1 MNFSK
6 KVEKSLNL
14 NNNSQNTCFLSGKKD
29 TESWKDIFSIPVLTR
44 KKDSGSRKDVFP
56 IPAVDSAQK
65 YVVFQPHSDDAVFYA
80 GGLILKLTK
89 AGKSVTLVTM
99 TDGGLGSEDVLMTSE
114 HLMEIRK
121 EEDQAAGMAMGAT
134 KHIYLDFHDG
144 ELGRGGAVTAAM
156 VRIIR
161 EEKPAAIMAPDPWLM
176 YEAHQ
181 DHLNCGF
188 SAEESM
194 IFSKLPLY
202 LPTLPPHEIKYIIFY
217 NTSRPNQLVNIALEQ
232 AQLIKTLS
240 LYPSQFTPE
249 LLEQMTQYLNAKG
262 ASLGRAHGMKMAE
275 AFKVMTLF
283 QLHTTNSDSEFI

>member
-1 MNFSK
+1 MNFLK
-6 KVEKSLNL
+6 KVEESFNL
-14 NNNSQNTCFLSGKKD
+14 DKGELNTCFIPGKK
-29 TESWKDIFSIPVLTR
+29 EVGSWRDIFSIPAPTR
-44 KKDSGSRKDVFP
+44 KKDGVNKKDVFP

-121 EEDQAAGMAMGAT
+121 EEDQAAGMAMGAN

-161 EEKPAAIMAPDPWLM
+161 EEKPEAIMAPDPWLM

-202 LPTLPPHEIKYIIFY
+202 IPTLPPHEIKYIIFY
-217 NTSRPNQLVNIALEQ
+217 NTSRPNQLVNIAREQ
-232 AQLIKTLS
+232 AQLLKTLS

-262 ASLGRAHGMKMAE
+262 ANLGRAHNMKMAE

>member
-1 MNFSK
+1 MDFLK
-6 KVEKSLNL
+6 KVEKSFNL
-14 NNNSQNTCFLSGKKD
+14 DKGKQDTCFLPGKKD
-29 TESWKDIFSIPVLTR
+29 TKNWRDAFSIPALAK
-44 KKDSGSRKDVFP
+44 KKDAGVRKDVFS
-56 IPAVDSAQK
+56 IPAIDSAEK

-121 EEDQAAGMAMGAT
+121 EEDQAAGMAMGAN
-134 KHIYLDFHDG
+134 KHIYFDFRDG

-156 VRIIR
+156 VKIIR
-161 EEKPAAIMAPDPWLM
+161 EEKPEAIMAPDPWLM

-202 LPTLPPHEIKYIIFY
+202 LPTLPPQEIKYIVFY
-217 NTSRPNQLVNIALEQ
+217 NTSRPNQLVNIEMEQ
-232 AQLIKTLS
+232 SQLLKTLS

-249 LLEQMTQYLNAKG
+249 LLERMAEYLKAKG
-262 ASLGRAHGMKMAE
+262 ARLGRAHGMKMAE